1 MIHQVFLSTR
11 EPAARAEGNKR
22 KDLTMTK
29 RIAIIPGDGIG
40 IDVTAE
46 ATKVLQTLIKARDLP
61 LECVSFDWGAE
72 KYLREG
78 VSLPKGAFEMF
89 RREFHA
95 IFIGALG
102 DPRVP
107 DMKHAADIL
116 LGTRFGLD
124 LYVNQ
129 RPVKL
134 LDAKLCPLKNRT
146 EKDVNFVV
154 FRENTEGLYVGVGG
168 NFKRDTPDEVAVQ
181 EDVNTRKGVERIL
194 VYAFEYA
201 RRHGLKKLCM
211 SDKSNALPFG
221 HGLWQRTFA
230 EVRERYPDIESWHL
244 YVDALTMQMVKNPAQ
259 FEVIVTCNMFGD
271 IVSDLGAQ
279 LQGGLGLAAS
289 GNINP
294 GNVSMFEPVH
304 GSAPKYAGKNIANP
318 MAAILTVGMMLD
330 YLGFPEEAAKIEGLV
345 AEAIHQDKTTRDLG
359 GALGTR
365 EVGDW
370 ICCHL

>member
-1 MIHQVFLSTR
+1 
-11 EPAARAEGNKR
+11 
-22 KDLTMTK
+22 MTK
-29 RIAIIPGDGIG
+29 RLAIIPGDGIG

-46 ATKVLQTLIKARDLP
+46 ATKVLRTLIEARRLP
-61 LECVSFDWGAE
+61 LELVTFDWGAE

-78 VSLPKGAFEMF
+78 ISLPEGAFEMF
-89 RREFHA
+89 RREFDA

-134 LDAKLCPLKNRT
+134 LDAKLCPLKDRT

-154 FRENTEGLYVGVGG
+154 FRENTEGSYVGLGG

-181 EDVNTRKGVERIL
+181 EDVNTRKGVERII

-201 RRHGLKKLCM
+201 RQHGLKKLCM
-211 SDKSNALPFG
+211 SDKANALPFG

-230 EVRERYPDIESWHL
+230 EVRTRYPEIESSHL
-244 YVDALTMQMVKNPAQ
+244 YVDTLAMEIVRTPAQ
-259 FEVIVTCNMFGD
+259 FQVIVTCNMFGD
-271 IVSDLGAQ
+271 ILSDLAAA
-279 LQGGLGLAAS
+279 LLGGLGLAPSA
-289 GNINP
+289 NLHP
-294 GNVSMFEPVH
+294 GKVSMFEPVH
-304 GSAPKYAGKNIANP
+304 GSAPGIAGKNQANP

-330 YLGFPEEAAKIEGLV
+330 HLGFAQEAADIERV
-345 AEAIHQDKTTRDLG
+345 VQEAIHQDKTTRDLG
-359 GALGTR
+359 GSLGTR

-370 ICCHL
+370 VSSHL

>member
-1 MIHQVFLSTR
+1 MES
-11 EPAARAEGNKR
+11 NKPS
-22 KDLTMTK
+22 
-29 RIAIIPGDGIG
+29 RIAMIPGDGIG
-40 IDVTAE
+40 VEVAAE
-46 ATKVLQTLIKARDLP
+46 ASKVLTTLIQGRKLP
-61 LECVSFDWGAE
+61 IELVHFDWGAE

-78 VSLPKGAFEMF
+78 VSLPTGALEMF

-95 IFIGALG
+95 IFIGAFG

-124 LYVNQ
+124 LYVNH

-134 LDAKLCPLKNRT
+134 LDSKLCPLKNRT

-154 FRENTEGLYVGVGG
+154 VRENTEGAYVGMGG
-168 NFKRDTPDEVAVQ
+168 NFKRGTPDEVAVQ

-201 RRHGLKKLCM
+201 RRKGLKRLCM
-211 SDKSNALPFG
+211 SDKSNAMPYG

-230 EVRERYPDIESWHL
+230 EVRERYPEIESSHL
-244 YVDALTMQMVKNPAQ
+244 YVDTLAMEMVRDPAQ
-259 FEVIVTCNMFGD
+259 FQVIVTCNLFGD

-279 LQGGLGLAAS
+279 LQGGLGLSPSA
-289 GNINP
+289 NLNP

-304 GSAPKYAGKNIANP
+304 GSAPQLAGKNLANP
-318 MAAILTVGMMLD
+318 MAAILTVGMMLEH
-330 YLGFPEEAAKIEGLV
+330 LGFSEEAAKVEGVV
-345 AEAIHQDKTTRDLG
+345 AEAIHQDKTTTDLG
-359 GALGTR
+359 GSLGTR

-370 ICCHL
+370 ICAHL

>member
-1 MIHQVFLSTR
+1 M
-11 EPAARAEGNKR
+11 
-22 KDLTMTK
+22 
-29 RIAIIPGDGIG
+29 IPGDGIG

-46 ATKVLQTLIKARDLP
+46 ATKVLTTLIQARKLP
-61 LECVSFDWGAE
+61 IELTQFDWGAE

-78 VSLPKGAFEMF
+78 ISLPKGAFEMF

-124 LYVNQ
+124 LYVNL
-129 RPVKL
+129 RPAKL

-154 FRENTEGLYVGVGG
+154 VRENTEGAYVGMGG
-168 NFKRDTPDEVAVQ
+168 NFRRGTPDEIAIQ
-181 EDVNTRKGVERIL
+181 EDVNTRKGVGRIL
-194 VYAFEYA
+194 VFAFEYA
-201 RRHGLKKLCM
+201 RRKGLKKVCM
-211 SDKSNALPFG
+211 SDKSNAMPYG

-230 EVRERYPDIESWHL
+230 EVRERYPEIEASHL
-244 YVDALTMQMVKNPAQ
+244 YVDTLAMEMVRDPGQ
-259 FEVIVTCNMFGD
+259 FEVMVTCNMFGD
-271 IVSDLGAQ
+271 ILSDLGAQ

-289 GNINP
+289 ANLNP

-304 GSAPKYAGKNIANP
+304 GSAPNLAGKNLANP
-318 MAAILTVGMMLD
+318 MAAILTAGMMFD
-330 YLGFPEEAAKIEGLV
+330 HLGFAEEAAKVEQVV
-345 AEAIHQDKTTRDLG
+345 AEAIHRDKTTRDLG
-359 GALGTR
+359 GPLGTR

-370 ICCHL
+370 ICAQL